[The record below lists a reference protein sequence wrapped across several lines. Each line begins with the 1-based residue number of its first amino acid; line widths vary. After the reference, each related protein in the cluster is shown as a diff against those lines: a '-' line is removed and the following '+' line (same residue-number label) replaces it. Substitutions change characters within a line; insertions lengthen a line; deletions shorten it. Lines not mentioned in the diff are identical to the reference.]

1 MRATTLY
8 SLNVIAMMHF
18 ELPVSHGNRISE
30 GFLRSQISCVHFRDL
45 VCRFLWVKFPC
56 SLTLIHSKVSSLGIE
71 TCLGMLDNVL
81 ESFEP
86 VLPSLWHS
94 GFTWLQPGLYRA
106 MKTTLSCGHFTG

>member
-1 MRATTLY
+1 MLTEELNPLRATTLY
-8 SLNVIAMMHF
+8 SQNMIGLMNPEPPA
-18 ELPVSHGNRISE
+18 LHGSA
-30 GFLRSQISCVHFRDL
+30 ISCVHFREL
-45 VCRFLWVKFPC
+45 VGWVLSVNFLC
-56 SLTLIHSKVSSLGIE
+56 LLILIHSKVSTSGIE

-106 MKTTLSCGHFTG
+106 LKTTLS